1 MVVEKMRNHTI
12 NLELFLDIY
21 GLKYIWDY
29 FEINAIKI
37 G

>member
-21 GLKYIWDY
+21 VLYIWDY